1 MYAIQKEN
9 ERRYVSFNHY
19 VESAG
24 GRNRYSSENRCD
36 VVTEQGIAN
45 LYNRPIEER
54 VEAMIS
60 IAHPNFREQLCKEAI
75 EAGLLRE

>member
-1 MYAIQKEN
+1 MY
-9 ERRYVSFNHY
+9 
-19 VESAG
+19 
-24 GRNRYSSENRCD
+24 

-60 IAHPNFREQLCKEAI
+60 IAHPDFREQLREEAI
-75 EAGLLRE
+75 EAGLLRA

>member
-1 MYAIQKEN
+1 MKY
-9 ERRYVSFNHY
+9 
-19 VESAG
+19 
-24 GRNRYSSENRCD
+24 

-60 IAHPNFREQLCKEAI
+60 IAHPDFREQLRKEAI
-75 EAGLLRE
+75 EAGLLRA